1 MGVVASVLELR
12 SLTSLFS
19 FSRSP
24 ASEKCVLTLVLFL
37 WITATAAVLCCHR
50 SRSKPYVTTVRRN
63 ELENKKTKKKEEG
76 ERMKKKKD
84 LRSKELSRLVAV
96 A

>member
-37 WITATAAVLCCHR
+37 WITATAAVL
-50 SRSKPYVTTVRRN
+50 SSLAVETVCYDRP
-63 ELENKKTKKKEEG
+63 T
-76 ERMKKKKD
+76 
-84 LRSKELSRLVAV
+84 
-96 A
+96 